1 MESSHYVDLIL
12 SSRVSLSYI
21 APSNVFTPTKA
32 LNAELRAATW
42 RCSPLVITKTGN
54 AYRYF
59 RVIWMLVY
67 FHLYRTQQDH
77 CHSDSWIFSAAISA
91 LLPYLV

>member
-1 MESSHYVDLIL
+1 MESSHYADLIL

-67 FHLYRTQQDH
+67 FHLYTGLSRITVIQIHGYSVQQ
-77 CHSDSWIFSAAISA
+77 SA
-91 LLPYLV
+91 PYYPI